1 MEDAIAVD
9 ADMHPH
15 ESIEQLARPAAFE
28 LLHDKFLSDI
38 IKGGMLGQ

>member
-9 ADMHPH
+9 ADMHPC
-15 ESIEQLARPAAFE
+15 ERIEQLARPSVFE
-28 LLHDKFLSDI
+28 LLHDKFLSEI